1 MPATAM
7 LWVYPIPQTPLKLL
21 SVSEVDVMELRGTFA
36 WWLFILHCVIVMEP
50 FILAVEFD
58 LDIFSFNGY

>member
-1 MPATAM
+1 M
-7 LWVYPIPQTPLKLL
+7 LWVYPIPQTPLELL
-21 SVSEVDVMELRGTFA
+21 SVSEVDVMELRGAFA
-36 WWLFILHCVIVMEP
+36 WWLFILHCVIMMEP